1 MTIYDRYLG
10 IGEKNYTTT
19 NTKKEWPARMG
30 LATQLAT
37 GSSDSLPCSND
48 PVRPTVFQPVSQL
61 KILRRWD
68 ASCWSGDLSLLKSNR
83 ETMWKLTNTVM
94 GICVG
99 YNGYGVT
106 LYFLRPWATW
116 FAHVENP
123 IFWPNVWLDNW
134 YLGEPWRAEI
144 AARWNDVKPFL
155 EKPGVCLQTW
165 AIKKTK
171 SLL

>member
-1 MTIYDRYLG
+1 MGLWPIFGDGIY
-10 IGEKNYTTT
+10 YTTT
-19 NTKKEWPARMG
+19 NTKDMTRKATRMG

-61 KILRRWD
+61 KT
-68 ASCWSGDLSLLKSNR
+68 CWSGDLSLLKSKR
-83 ETMWKLTNTVM
+83 ETMCKLTNTILGFVSVM
-94 GICVG
+94 D
-99 YNGYGVT
+99 GYGVT
-106 LYFLRPWATW
+106 LYLLRPWATW
-116 FAHVENP
+116 FAHGQHP
-123 IFWPNVWLDNW
+123 IFWPNVWLDDW